1 MLAMILANIAAA
13 MTGTLIPLYLT
24 ELGVGV
30 GRVGLVFTLTSIV
43 VFTLQIM
50 GGWISDNIGRLRA
63 IATGRVSGIF
73 GFVAMLLA
81 PTWQRMI
88 IALAVYQIPF
98 SLVGPSFGA
107 FLAENSTEDNRSKVY
122 GLTGSIYQI
131 VGVLGPPLGG
141 FLAAAY
147 GFKAILLVATIFYVL
162 AVGLRIWMA
171 SFYSSLAT
179 LFGMML
185 GGGVITWIFIT
196 DGISDLPSGYLASCS
211 PSTCNKWAA
220 SLFNRSDFY
229 RFNQRAQPDVHPHAL
244 RQAFR
249 SLWRPHT
256 DRRGIRANF
265 YRAHDFLAGE
275 QLLCL
280 CLKFGRFQRWRWSVR
295 ASLPVAILYCRTGR
309 NAGHFLRRV
318 RKQPRIHLPAR
329 SLAGAQL
336 WEYVSPQ
343 TPFLIT
349 SLATVVILPQV
360 WFKFKAPKDQSP
372 ATPDASRCEAA
383 EA

>member
-43 VFTLQIM
+43 VFTLQII

-63 IATGRVSGIF
+63 IATGSVSGIF

-107 FLAENSTEDNRSKVY
+107 FLAENSTEENRGKVY

-131 VGVLGPPLGG
+131 VGLLGPPLGG

-171 SFYSSLAT
+171 TTLRSPGISTSLLSMASFKSSLAT

-196 DGISDLPSGYLASCS
+196 DGISDI
-211 PSTCNKWAA
+211 
-220 SLFNRSDFY
+220 
-229 RFNQRAQPDVHPHAL
+229 
-244 RQAFR
+244 AFR
-249 SLWRPHT
+249 LSGELQPIYLQQVGGISLQQI
-256 DRRGIRANF
+256 G
-265 YRAHDFLAGE
+265 FL
-275 QLLCL
+275 
-280 CLKFGRFQRWRWSVR
+280 
-295 ASLPVAILYCRTGR
+295 
-309 NAGHFLRRV
+309 
-318 RKQPRIHLPAR
+318 
-329 SLAGAQL
+329 
-336 WEYVSPQ
+336 
-343 TPFLIT
+343 
-349 SLATVVILPQV
+349 
-360 WFKFKAPKDQSP
+360 
-372 ATPDASRCEAA
+372 
-383 EA
+383 